1 MVGRG
6 TKIREGAD
14 VGVGTVKKGYK
25 FLIGDGG
32 TAGKKRGRRA
42 VTSGLREL
50 LIEEIS

>member
-6 TKIREGAD
+6 TKISEGAD

-32 TAGKKRGRRA
+32 TAGKKKGQKGSDLWIKGAIDRRD
-42 VTSGLREL
+42 
-50 LIEEIS
+50 